1 MDWLNLALWH
11 LRCSLFYH
19 TVKKANADPMP
30 NRNTV
35 DPTEGTTLGLNS
47 VGRMFSLHV
56 RSDLHVARKSWHAC
70 MGLFMVGV
78 YMAGLTRSQGVLILG
93 AFLAL
98 NLAVETVRLRVPSI
112 NEVIMRFW
120 GPLMRSCEVDRYS
133 GTPYYIA
140 SSLIAVGIFPKP
152 IAALA
157 IAFLAVGDPIASLFG
172 ILYGDRSIR
181 FSNGKSLIGTLA
193 GMTACGLIAFL
204 FLHFMNQTQFMELK
218 VDHLFILSVIGGIAG
233 GGAELI
239 PMEVDDNFAI
249 PVVSGFMLWLAFI
262 VMGITTV

>member
-1 MDWLNLALWH
+1 MMEQRNAAETVSSIAKVFD
-11 LRCSLFYH
+11 LRL
-19 TVKKANADPMP
+19 
-30 NRNTV
+30 
-35 DPTEGTTLGLNS
+35 
-47 VGRMFSLHV
+47 
-56 RSDLHVARKSWHAC
+56 RSDLHLMRKLWHML

-98 NLAVETVRLRVPSI
+98 CLVGETARLRIPAI
-112 NEVIMRFW
+112 NELVVRFW
-120 GPLMRSCEVDRYS
+120 GPLMRSCEVNSYT

-152 IAALA
+152 IAALS

-172 ILYGDRSIR
+172 ILYGDRSVR
-181 FSNGKSLIGTLA
+181 FSNGKSLIGTAA
-193 GMTACGLIAFL
+193 GMIACAGVAFL
-204 FLHFMNQTQFMELK
+204 FLQFMNSTQFMELK
-218 VDHLFILSVIGGIAG
+218 FEHLLILSVIGGIAG
-233 GGAELI
+233 GGAELL

-262 VMGITTV
+262 GMGITTV

>member
-1 MDWLNLALWH
+1 
-11 LRCSLFYH
+11 
-19 TVKKANADPMP
+19 
-30 NRNTV
+30 
-35 DPTEGTTLGLNS
+35 
-47 VGRMFSLHV
+47 MFSLHV
-56 RSDLHVARKSWHAC
+56 RSDLHLTRKAWHMS

-93 AFLAL
+93 AVLAFCLVVETARLRFPAL
-98 NLAVETVRLRVPSI
+98 NEMVMKA
-112 NEVIMRFW
+112 W
-120 GPLMRSCEVDRYS
+120 GPLMRSCEVDRLS

-140 SSLIAVGIFPKP
+140 SSLIAVGIFPKA

-193 GMTACGLIAFL
+193 GMLACGIVAFC
-204 FLHFMNQTQFMELK
+204 FLHLMNQTQILELRFE
-218 VDHLFILSVIGGIAG
+218 HLVILSIVGGIAG
-233 GGAELI
+233 GGAELL

-262 VMGITTV
+262 GMGITTV

>member
-1 MDWLNLALWH
+1 MRHGTVVALVIELNCREGSSQNMNNRSALNSSEDNT
-11 LRCSLFYH
+11 LGF
-19 TVKKANADPMP
+19 
-30 NRNTV
+30 NTV
-35 DPTEGTTLGLNS
+35 S
-47 VGRMFSLHV
+47 RMISLHV
-56 RSDLHVARKSWHAC
+56 RSDLHLSRKVWHVC
-70 MGLFMVGV
+70 MGLFMVGI
-78 YMAGLTRSQGVLILG
+78 YMAGLTRSQGVLIL
-93 AFLAL
+93 AVFLAL

-112 NEVIMRFW
+112 NEKVMRFW

-172 ILYGDRSIR
+172 ILYGDRSLR

-193 GMTACGLIAFL
+193 GMLACGLVSFL

-218 VDHLFILSVIGGIAG
+218 VDHLVILSVIGGIAG
-233 GGAELI
+233 GGAELL
-239 PMEVDDNFAI
+239 PMEIDDNFAI
-249 PVVSGFMLWLAFI
+249 PVVSGFVLWLAFI
-262 VMGITTV
+262 VMGVTPV